1 MLAHAQHQIN
11 RRRDAA
17 MPSPALQ
24 QQLSHSQRF
33 VATRTP
39 PSHHPIPC
47 IPAAASRTPRLL
59 KTSELDRPFAFLRPS
74 PEIPPPFTPKSIN
87 PSSAPLHVVCKPTA
101 SPCCRHH
108 RNRFPVILSGCAQA
122 SSPVHLDGVS
132 RFLARQFAGNRGF
145 RHPAFDCEQGACE
158 PIVPWRQDEHA
169 A

>member
-1 MLAHAQHQIN
+1 MLTQIN

-47 IPAAASRTPRLL
+47 NPAAASTTPRLL
-59 KTSELDRPFAFLRPS
+59 KTAELAFLRPS

-87 PSSAPLHVVCKPTA
+87 PSSAPLHVVCKP
-101 SPCCRHH
+101 SPCCRDHC
-108 RNRFPVILSGCAQA
+108 NRFPVVLSGCDQA

-145 RHPAFDCEQGACE
+145 RHPAFDREQRACQ